1 MNNKEKEPN
10 SIIVLSY
17 ESQDFMKTLETNTFV
32 MTPLIKMDDLNEERD
47 VLSTRDRIKKVKKVT
62 ALKTVW

>member
-32 MTPLIKMDDLNEERD
+32 MAPLTKMDDLNEERD
-47 VLSTRDRIKKVKKVT
+47 VLSTRDEIKK
-62 ALKTVW
+62 

>member
-1 MNNKEKEPN
+1 MNNKEKEQN
-10 SIIVLSY
+10 SINVLSC